1 MVTVLGGLEINNKE
15 KAICS
20 VLGSDPRHIDLIVR
34 DTGIASQKL
43 SGILL
48 DLAMKGVLKQTE
60 VKRFVILQNNTNQDH
75 TPAACTVCQTVSL
88 IIDSGSSA

>member
-20 VLGSDPRHIDLIVR
+20 VLGSDPRHIDVISR

-48 DLAMKGVLKQTE
+48 DLAMKGILKQPE
-60 VKRFVILQNNTNQDH
+60 GKRFVILKTTQTRIILRQ
-75 TPAACTVCQTVSL
+75 PAL
-88 IIDSGSSA
+88 SARQSRLL